1 MKWVTFVAKGSKDR
15 QPQVGALLDDQSV
28 LALQP
33 AAALYLKEV
42 EKEKD
47 PFSTA
52 SRLAPMDMVAFLER
66 GKTAMNL
73 ARRTLKAVAQWQKT
87 EKRALRG
94 LRKEPLIFPLAK
106 VFLKAPVP
114 RPGKIIAM
122 GLNFRDHAEENK
134 VPIPELPVG
143 FLKASSCVVGPY
155 DPVPYPHDS
164 TKQLD
169 YEIEMAIV
177 VGKKGKNVPKEKAY
191 EYVAGYTIINDLSAR
206 DIQNKEMQKRL
217 VLLSK
222 SLDAF
227 GPMGPYL
234 VTPDEMPDPHNLGM
248 ELWVDQETAPRQK
261 SSTNQLIYKVPD
273 LIAYWSQMT
282 LEPGDVI
289 TSGTPGGVAVFRQPD
304 PQQWFLKPGDVVEAR
319 IEGLGF
325 IRNKIV

>member
-1 MKWVTFVAKGSKDR
+1 MRLVTFVPKGGREK
-15 QPQVGALLDDQSV
+15 QPMVGALLDDHSV
-28 LALQP
+28 LSLQA
-33 AAALYLKEV
+33 AAALYLREA
-42 EKEKD
+42 EKKKN
-47 PFSTA
+47 PYPLA
-52 SRLAPMDMVAFLER
+52 SRLIPNDMNTFLGMGR
-66 GKTAMNL
+66 PALSL
-73 ARRTLKAVAQWQKT
+73 ARRTVKTASQWMKEGKKA
-87 EKRALRG
+87 RRG
-94 LRKEPLIFPLAK
+94 LQRETLVFPLNK
-106 VFLKAPVP
+106 TILKSPVP

-164 TKQLD
+164 TKQMD

-177 VGKKGKNVPKEKAY
+177 IGKKAKNVPKEKAY
-191 EYVAGYTIINDLSAR
+191 DYVAGYMIMNDLSAR

-222 SLDAF
+222 SLDGF
-227 GPMGPYL
+227 GPMGPFL
-234 VTPDEMPDPHNLGM
+234 VTPDEIPDPHDLKM
-248 ELWVDQETAPRQK
+248 ELWVNQEPEPRQK

-273 LIAYWSQMT
+273 LVAYWSQMT

-289 TSGTPGGVAVFRQPD
+289 TSGTPGGVAFFKQPD

-319 IEGLGF
+319 IERLGA

>member
-15 QPQVGALLDDQSV
+15 QPRVGALLEDHSI
-28 LALQP
+28 LSLQP
-33 AAALYLKEV
+33 AAALYLKEM

-47 PFSTA
+47 PFSLA
-52 SRLAPMDMVAFLER
+52 SRLVPMDMVAFLER
-66 GKTAMNL
+66 GKTAINL
-73 ARRTLKAVAQWQKT
+73 ARRTLKTVAQWQKA
-87 EKRALRG
+87 EKKALKG
-94 LRKEPLIFPLAK
+94 LRKEPLIFPPGK
-106 VFLKAPVP
+106 VLLKSPVP

-155 DPVPYPHDS
+155 DPVPYPHES

-177 VGKKGKNVPKEKAY
+177 VGKKGKNIPQEKAY
-191 EYVAGYTIINDLSAR
+191 EYVAGYMIINDLSAR

-227 GPMGPYL
+227 GPMGPCL
-234 VTPDEMPDPHNLGM
+234 VTPDEISDPHSLGM
-248 ELWVDQETAPRQK
+248 ELWVNQESEPRQK

-289 TSGTPGGVAVFRQPD
+289 TSGTPGGVAFFKQPD

>member
-1 MKWVTFVAKGSKDR
+1 
-15 QPQVGALLDDQSV
+15 VGALLDDHSV
-28 LALQP
+28 LNLQP

-47 PFSTA
+47 PFAMA

-66 GKTAMNL
+66 GKPAINL
-73 ARRTLKAVAQWQKT
+73 ARRTVKAMAQWQRA
-87 EKRALRG
+87 EKKVLRG
-94 LRKEPLIFPLAK
+94 LRKEPLIFPLGK
-106 VFLKAPVP
+106 VLLKSPVP

-177 VGKKGKNVPKEKAY
+177 VGKKGKNIPKEKAY
-191 EYVAGYTIINDLSAR
+191 EYVAGYMIINDLSAR
-206 DIQNKEMQKRL
+206 DIQHKEMQKRL
-217 VLLSK
+217 LLLSK

-227 GPMGPYL
+227 GPMGPWL
-234 VTPDEMPDPHNLGM
+234 VTPEEVPDPHNLGM
-248 ELWVDQETAPRQK
+248 ELRVNQEPEPRQK
-261 SSTNQLIYKVPD
+261 SSTNQLIYRVPD

-282 LEPGDVI
+282 LEPGGRDHL
-289 TSGTPGGVAVFRQPD
+289 GNPGRSRLVQAARPAAVVPEAGGCGGGPD
-304 PQQWFLKPGDVVEAR
+304 RRAGGHSE
-319 IEGLGF
+319 
-325 IRNKIV
+325 

>member
-1 MKWVTFVAKGSKDR
+1 MRLVTFEVKGGKKGEFR
-15 QPQVGALLDDQSV
+15 IGALLDDHSV
-28 LALQP
+28 LSLQP
-33 AAALYLKEV
+33 AAALYLKGK
-42 EKEKD
+42 KEKD
-47 PFSTA
+47 PYRMA
-52 SRLAPMDMVAFLER
+52 SRYIPADMVAFLEQ
-66 GKTAMNL
+66 GKTAREL
-73 ARRTLKAVAQWQKT
+73 ARRTLKFISQWRRE
-87 EKRALRG
+87 EKKALRG
-94 LRKEPLIFPLAK
+94 LGKEPLIFPFSQ
-106 VFLKAPVP
+106 VSLKAPIP

-177 VGKKGKNVPKEKAY
+177 VGKKGKNIPKEKAY

-206 DIQNKEMQKRL
+206 DIQHQEMQKRL
-217 VLLSK
+217 LLLSK

-227 GPMGPYL
+227 GPMGPWL
-234 VTPDEMPDPHNLGM
+234 VTPDEIPDPHNLGM
-248 ELWVDQETAPRQK
+248 ELRVNQEPEPRQK
-261 SSTNQLIYKVPD
+261 SSTNQLIYRVPD

-289 TSGTPGGVAVFRQPD
+289 TSGTPGGVALFKQPD
-304 PQQWFLKPGDVVEAR
+304 PEQWFLKPGDVVEAR
-319 IEGLGF
+319 IDGLGA